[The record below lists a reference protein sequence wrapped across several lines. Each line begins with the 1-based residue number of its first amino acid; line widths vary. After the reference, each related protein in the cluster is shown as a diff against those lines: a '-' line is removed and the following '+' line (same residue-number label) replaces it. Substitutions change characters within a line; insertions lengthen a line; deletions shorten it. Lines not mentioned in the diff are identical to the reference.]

1 MSADKILVIED
12 DPMMRELVVAT
23 LLDAGLAA
31 TASLAEDRTGSMPA
45 LLVVDL
51 GEPKTGGADRLRA
64 LRARYSNARIVAISG
79 RFRFNAATA
88 ASVARQLGADRVLAK
103 PLDCRALVANVREL
117 MNELIQ

>member
-1 MSADKILVIED
+1 VSADKILVIED

-31 TASLAEDRTGSMPA
+31 TASLAEDRTGSVPA

>member
-1 MSADKILVIED
+1 VSADKILVIED

>member
-31 TASLAEDRTGSMPA
+31 TASLAEDRTGSVPA